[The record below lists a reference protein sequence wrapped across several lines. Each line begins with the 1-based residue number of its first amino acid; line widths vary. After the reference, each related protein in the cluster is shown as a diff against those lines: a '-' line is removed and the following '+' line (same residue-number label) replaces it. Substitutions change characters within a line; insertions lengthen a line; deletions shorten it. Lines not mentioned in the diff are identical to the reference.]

1 MLAIDPMTIANG
13 CVRFVD
19 GSHTGG
25 PQPHVHVDS
34 ASFSLAIDGS
44 PTAFPEA
51 TPVECEPGDAVFFGP
66 LVGTRS
72 QPRPGLPRP
81 CFAKCCRLPSAHSA
95 HRSIPDSSARP
106 QSSVRT
112 EPTRQF
118 VQVIHGSQPNTSSSP
133 RRANTFAFDIPGN
146 LVEPDDDAKSAAGG
160 FSSSNAVRVLRAGG
174 AAARL

>member
-19 GSHTGG
+19 GSHIAG

-66 LVGTRS
+66 LVRTRS
-72 QPRPGLPRP
+72 RSRPVLPRP
-81 CFAKCCRLPSAHSA
+81 CFAKCCRLRMGRHHSV
-95 HRSIPDSSARP
+95 HRDVLHMARP
-106 QSSVRT
+106 L
-112 EPTRQF
+112 
-118 VQVIHGSQPNTSSSP
+118 QVIHGSQPNTSSSP
-133 RRANTFAFDIPGN
+133 RRANTFAFGIPGN

-160 FSSSNAVRVLRAGG
+160 FSSSNAVRVLRTPRGG
-174 AAARL
+174 ARL

>member
-66 LVGTRS
+66 LVRTLPHPPLRCRVLSPLTSFAIPSRS
-72 QPRPGLPRP
+72 QHGRNPR
-81 CFAKCCRLPSAHSA
+81 SE
-95 HRSIPDSSARP
+95 
-106 QSSVRT
+106 QS
-112 EPTRQF
+112 
-118 VQVIHGSQPNTSSSP
+118 
-133 RRANTFAFDIPGN
+133 D
-146 LVEPDDDAKSAAGG
+146 
-160 FSSSNAVRVLRAGG
+160 
-174 AAARL
+174 